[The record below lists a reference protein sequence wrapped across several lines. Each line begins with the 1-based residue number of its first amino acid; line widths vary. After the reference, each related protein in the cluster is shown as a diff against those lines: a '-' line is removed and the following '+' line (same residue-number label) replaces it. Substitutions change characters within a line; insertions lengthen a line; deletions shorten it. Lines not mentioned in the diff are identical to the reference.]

1 MVQAVCRQPLI
12 ARVRITSKAEFV
24 MGTVGLESKFD
35 RVLRVLR
42 VIFYASVKIISL
54 WLNRHLVLYH
64 RRGIIKATDSVFK

>member
-1 MVQAVCRQPLI
+1 MFQAVCRQPLT
-12 ARVRITSKAEFV
+12 ARVRITSKTGFV
-24 MGTVGLESKFD
+24 MGTLGLESNFY

-42 VIFYASVKIISL
+42 VIFYAFVDIISL